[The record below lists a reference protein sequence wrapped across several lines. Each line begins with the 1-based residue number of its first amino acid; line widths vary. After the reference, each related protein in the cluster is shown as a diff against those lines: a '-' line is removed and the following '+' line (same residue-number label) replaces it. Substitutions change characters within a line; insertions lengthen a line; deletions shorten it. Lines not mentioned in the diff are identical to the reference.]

1 MPLSDSVYPRKQDGA
16 VYKIPCECG
25 KVCIGETG
33 RWKES
38 WRGTRGDASLRPP
51 RAHYAI
57 FDYWVPSGNLCGGES
72 LKSRN
77 IDNFCTQKDLMMILT
92 SLNWRQNPL
101 QSATEWERQL
111 TTARANQRT
120 GLTNDRVTNC
130 APEVEFSPFRA
141 LSCPQL
147 TFPSCC

>member
-1 MPLSDSVYPRKQDGA
+1 MRQSIHWRN
-16 VYKIPCECG
+16 G
-25 KVCIGETG
+25 KVK
-33 RWKES
+33 RKLA
-38 WRGTRGDASLRPP
+38 GDAWGRFPSTPTCSLC
-51 RAHYAI
+51 YI
-57 FDYWVPSGNLCGGES
+57 FGYWVPSGNLCGGES
-72 LKSRN
+72 PKSRN
-77 IDNFCTQKDLMMILT
+77 IDNFCFQKDLMMILT

-120 GLTNDRVTNC
+120 GLTNGRVTNC
-130 APEVEFSPFRA
+130 APEVELSPFRA